1 MAFEEKR
8 AWIFIAVT
16 LAAYLTYVA
25 VVVTGA
31 GDGPLAEAS
40 YVPAMLWSIGGA
52 IVASVAAEVVVV
64 AVGGRGQRRKD
75 ERDREIDRFGTW
87 VGHAFLV
94 IGGVA
99 AMVMAML
106 ETPYFWIANAV
117 YLCFALS
124 SLLGALARIAAYRRG
139 FQPW

>member
-8 AWIFIAVT
+8 AWVFIAVT

-25 VVVTGA
+25 VVLAGA
-31 GDGPLAEAS
+31 GDAPLAEAS

-52 IVASVAAEVVVV
+52 IAASVVIEVVLV
-64 AVGGRGQRRKD
+64 AAGGREQRRKD
-75 ERDREIDRFGTW
+75 QRDREIDRFGTW

-99 AMVMAML
+99 ALVMAMAQA
-106 ETPYFWIANAV
+106 PYFWIANAI

-124 SLLGALARIAAYRRG
+124 SLLGGLARVAAYRRG
-139 FQPW
+139 FHPW